1 MLQRECVIYFNLLGA
16 SKKEFIMPLKL
27 GLQTR
32 QLQADVLLLAHQ
44 ITKLLV
50 DASDVS
56 SC

>member
-1 MLQRECVIYFNLLGA
+1 VLQRECVIYFNLLGA

-27 GLQTR
+27 GLQAR